1 MHTHIAK
8 YMNLKGKFNKAQY
21 MADWFIGMTV
31 MGALAIQIKQM
42 SAGKDPQDMNAPS
55 FLGKSYISRWWFR
68 YFWRF
73 LNSSIS
79 RAGGD
84 LGTTLGGPVVGLIDD
99 FLELTVGNIGEL
111 AEGRNTNAGK
121 ELVRFIARYAPG
133 SSLWYSRLAFER
145 LVLDQLQLQIDPKA
159 RKRFREKQRRIYREY
174 NQKYW
179 WKPGK
184 TTPSRPPNIGVA
196 IGD

>member
-1 MHTHIAK
+1 
-8 YMNLKGKFNKAQY
+8 
-21 MADWFIGMTV
+21 MTV

-42 SAGKDPQDMNAPS
+42 SAGKDPQDMNSPS
-55 FLGKSYISRWWFR
+55 FWVRSIFQGGGLGIFGD
-68 YFWRF
+68 F
-73 LNSSIS
+73 LNSTIS
-79 RAGGD
+79 RAGGG
-84 LGTTLGGPVVGLIDD
+84 LETTLAGPVVGLVDD
-99 FLELTVGNIGEL
+99 FLKLTVGNIGEL
-111 AEGRNTNAGK
+111 AEGKDTNAGK

-159 RKRFREKQRRIYREY
+159 RKRFRNKQRRIYKEY